1 MITEERLQEI
11 EARVTH
17 YLLHGV
23 GDATDEAVEG
33 NHLAEHIKPLVAEV
47 RWLRDVLNSI
57 GCRRGGGPYHTCAT
71 KPRPRIPCV
80 VCRALG
86 TESSKEGA

>member
-1 MITEERLQEI
+1 MITEERLREI

-33 NHLAEHIKPLVAEV
+33 NHLAEFIRPLVAEV
-47 RWLRDVLNSI
+47 RRLREALRDI
-57 GCRRGGGPYHTCAT
+57 GCRSWTPRDCKTKDGPRC
-71 KPRPRIPCV
+71 I